1 MIPFIYLTVF
11 VLAYM
16 FPLVYVAVLVL
27 TYIVLK
33 VVYRLTLHPL
43 AKFPGPRLAA
53 VTSLYNAYYDILQS
67 GLIKNLPDLHKK
79 YGNII
84 RTQPNQLHIA
94 DLEGYNQ

>member
-1 MIPFIYLTVF
+1 MISLVYLAVF
-11 VLAYM
+11 VLAY
-16 FPLVYVAVLVL
+16 V
-27 TYIVLK
+27 VLK

-43 AKFPGPRLAA
+43 AKFPGPKLAA
-53 VTSLYNAYYDILQS
+53 VTTLYNAYYDNLQS